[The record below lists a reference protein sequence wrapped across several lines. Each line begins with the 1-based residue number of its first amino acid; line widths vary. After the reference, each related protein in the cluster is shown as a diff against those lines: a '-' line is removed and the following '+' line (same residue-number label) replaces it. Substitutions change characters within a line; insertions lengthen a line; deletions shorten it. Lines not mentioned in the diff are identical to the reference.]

1 MQGSHFSSKSRHQL
15 VCEIPHNYL
24 VDIGRKYDFYSFFGK
39 NSFVVRGFK
48 MNLLEKYSTKVLLK
62 GTQVKLQYQLFD
74 SVIIIKTGPL
84 VNFINFAI

>member
-1 MQGSHFSSKSRHQL
+1 MIIWWSLEENLIFSVFL
-15 VCEIPHNYL
+15 E
-24 VDIGRKYDFYSFFGK
+24 K
-39 NSFVVRGFK
+39 NRFVVRGFK

-84 VNFINFAI
+84 VNFIDFAI

>member
-1 MQGSHFSSKSRHQL
+1 MIIWWSLEENLFFFSFS
-15 VCEIPHNYL
+15 
-24 VDIGRKYDFYSFFGK
+24 GK

-74 SVIIIKTGPL
+74 SVIIIETGPL
-84 VNFINFAI
+84 VNLSILP